1 MPVPVSKSTGSLVK
15 TLPRA
20 KAPVMNLGPARMSN
34 AKRAQLGL
42 QPNPSSAQKI
52 KMASSSKSA
61 PKINTYKGK

>member
-1 MPVPVSKSTGSLVK
+1 MSKSTGSLAK

-20 KAPVMNLGPARMSN
+20 KAPPVMTPGPVRLSN

-42 QPNPSSAQKI
+42 QPNPRSAGKI
-52 KMASSSKSA
+52 KVASMGKSA